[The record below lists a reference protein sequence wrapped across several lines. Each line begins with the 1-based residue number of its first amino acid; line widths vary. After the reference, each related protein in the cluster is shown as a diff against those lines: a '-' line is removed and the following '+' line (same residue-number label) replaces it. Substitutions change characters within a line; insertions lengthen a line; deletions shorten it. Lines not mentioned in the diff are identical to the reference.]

1 MSALQKLI
9 YSLTVAVVFGLFS
22 SSGDGLAQTDSC
34 SFLEAPQSFNTFEQG
49 DRIVIGQAGDRPYV
63 VLLTGRLQDN
73 LSAVRSC
80 IPDAFLTSSRLGSY
94 IHIAAFDNSRD
105 ARDFASQLREAL
117 DLEVRV
123 IHHSRLGRR

>member
-9 YSLTVAVVFGLFS
+9 YSLTVAVMFGLLS
-22 SSGDGLAQTDSC
+22 SPGHGLAQTDSC
-34 SFLEAPQSFNTFEQG
+34 SFLEAPQAFNTIERD
-49 DRIVIGQAGDRPYV
+49 DRIVIGQADDRPYV

-73 LSAVRSC
+73 LPTVRSC

-105 ARDFASQLREAL
+105 ARNLASQMREAL